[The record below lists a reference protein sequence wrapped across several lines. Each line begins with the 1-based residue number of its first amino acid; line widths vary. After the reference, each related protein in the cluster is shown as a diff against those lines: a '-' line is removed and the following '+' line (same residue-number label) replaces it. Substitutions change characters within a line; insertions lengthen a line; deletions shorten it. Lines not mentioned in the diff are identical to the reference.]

1 MQKTIL
7 FLALIFSVSISAQE
21 VQLTWQKDFN
31 LAIEMAKSE
40 NKPVLIY
47 FTKNDCEPCQKF
59 YNDFFKQDAFTKIS
73 DDFVLL
79 MLDGS
84 NQDIKTTDMAIIKQ
98 RRMAMH
104 YNKVSIYPAVLA
116 VDKERMEL
124 GEILITGDQNAIE
137 NYWTF
142 LEALK

>member
-7 FLALIFSVSISAQE
+7 FLALIFSVSVSAQE

-59 YNDFFKQDAFTKIS
+59 YSDFFKQDTFAKIS
-73 DDFVLL
+73 EDFVLL

-84 NQDIKTTDMAIIKQ
+84 NQDMKTTDLAIIKQ

-104 YNKVSIYPAVLA
+104 YNKASMYPAVLA
-116 VDKERMEL
+116 VDKDRMEL
-124 GEILITGDQNAIE
+124 GEMLTAADQNAIE

-142 LEALK
+142 LETIK